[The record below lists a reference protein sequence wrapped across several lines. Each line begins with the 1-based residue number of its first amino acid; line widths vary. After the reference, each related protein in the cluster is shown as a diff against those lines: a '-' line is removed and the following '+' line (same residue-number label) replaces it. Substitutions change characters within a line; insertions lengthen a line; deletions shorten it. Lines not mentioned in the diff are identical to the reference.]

1 MGLLSKLS
9 IGAIDLP
16 IGPQAD
22 ARELEYICC
31 LLQTA
36 LPDLRD
42 DATISATDIRL
53 YLRSRYGLSVTPDVA
68 IDIVNGLGGGDD
80 ERRRRR
86 RHVRRQHQQNL
97 SDVEG
102 CDLVGGDET
111 EYNDDDKASDAHAPT
126 QDIVDDSK
134 RTNDNPCEQVEAD
147 EEMGLFE
154 SARASGIIDSNN
166 ISKVGADK
174 GALPD
179 TSSRQSSLF
188 FDAME
193 SATDIGGGIDTADG
207 DDQEAVDRQAKAG
220 PNGSGT
226 STALEVNT
234 DLEHSIMTTDDSKR
248 RVQWSKKFPSVSK
261 APKSESPPP
270 VSHSS
275 TNASDN
281 REVYLDLVQVL
292 GAILIPTLIKS
303 KREADIANG
312 IIEEDPPIPDNPGVS
327 FRLLLHEPRQFF
339 ANHHESKRLKRKR
352 IERAEQN
359 SLRPHKRLIRDVLIM
374 LVHHVD
380 ESNPN
385 LMLHRAQESKD
396 VRNKSPANNT
406 PRLRRVVISE
416 DFVRDLFLSF
426 GEIGAADDDELI
438 REMVIV
444 AGGDGTVLDELA
456 FARALTSD
464 ILAWTCGM
472 EDGINETFVDVWGFD
487 PVAKNEY
494 DLARTVLAASADVV
508 ADAADLAI
516 ATGITAANVATEAID
531 VVKPADT
538 KQDSSKTDPD
548 GTATQSVAG
557 PNKEEGQGQE
567 GGIKFVHTAHYIDYV
582 CDSFRSLLFQMALYG
597 ELRLSACDSIFHSG
611 IFFATSEIQDPDSQP
626 LSGPTLIYFV
636 LLRICCD
643 IFSLVFLSL
652 LGSDWNVNDRNTK
665 HEPLHQ

>member
-16 IGPQAD
+16 VGPQAD

-53 YLRSRYGLSVTPDVA
+53 YLRSRYGLSITPEVA

-80 ERRRRR
+80 ERWRRRR
-86 RHVRRQHQQNL
+86 SMRHRQHHQND

-102 CDLVGGDET
+102 CDLVGGDDSGDE
-111 EYNDDDKASDAHAPT
+111 DDNNKASDVPI
-126 QDIVDDSK
+126 QDNIEDSK
-134 RTNDNPCEQVEAD
+134 PANDTPYDQVEVD
-147 EEMGLFE
+147 EEMGMFE
-154 SARASGIIDSNN
+154 SARAIGIIDSN
-166 ISKVGADK
+166 SVGEDGTEK

-179 TSSRQSSLF
+179 TSSRLSSLF

-193 SATDIGGGIDTADG
+193 SATDIGGDVDTAGG
-207 DDQEAVDRQAKAG
+207 DDQEAVEKQVVT
-220 PNGSGT
+220 PPSSSGI
-226 STALEVNT
+226 STALQVRS
-234 DLEHSIMTTDDSKR
+234 DLEQSIMTTDDSKR
-248 RVQWSKKFPSVSK
+248 RVQWSKKFSIASK
-261 APKSESPPP
+261 APELESPPP
-270 VSHSS
+270 VSPSS
-275 TNASDN
+275 TNASGN
-281 REVYLDLVQVL
+281 REVYLDLIQVL

-303 KREADIANG
+303 KREADIVDG
-312 IIEEDPPIPDNPGVS
+312 IIEEDPPTPDNPEVS
-327 FRLLLHEPRQFF
+327 FHLLLHQPRQFF

-352 IERAEQN
+352 REKAELD
-359 SLRPHKRLIRDVLIM
+359 SLRPTPRRLIRDVLVM
-374 LVHHVD
+374 LIHHVD

-385 LMLHRAQESKD
+385 PMLRRAQESKD
-396 VRNKSPANNT
+396 VRKKSPANDN
-406 PRLRRVVISE
+406 PRLRRVAISE
-416 DFVRDLFLSF
+416 DFVRDLLFSF
-426 GEIGAADDDELI
+426 GEIDAADDDELI

-444 AGGDGTVLDELA
+444 AGGDGAVLDELA

-472 EDGINETFVDVWGFD
+472 EDDINETFVDVWGFD

-494 DLARTVLAASADVV
+494 DLARSVLAAGADIV

-531 VVKPADT
+531 IVKPAAT
-538 KQDSSKTDPD
+538 SQDSSNTNQ
-548 GTATQSVAG
+548 AAAG
-557 PNKEEGQGQE
+557 PKKEEGQARE
-567 GGIKFVHTAHYIDYV
+567 GGITFVHTAHYIDYV

-597 ELRLSACDSIFHSG
+597 ELRLCTCGKIYILARSL
-611 IFFATSEIQDPDSQP
+611 QR
-626 LSGPTLIYFV
+626 LIYLG
-636 LLRICCD
+636 LLRIGCD
-643 IFSLVFLSL
+643 ISILCSLLSL

-665 HEPLHQ
+665 YEPLPK

>member
-16 IGPQAD
+16 VGPQAD

-86 RHVRRQHQQNL
+86 THMHRRAHQQNL

-111 EYNDDDKASDAHAPT
+111 EYNSDDKASDAHAPT
-126 QDIVDDSK
+126 QDSVDDSK
-134 RTNDNPCEQVEAD
+134 RTNDNPCEQLEAD

-154 SARASGIIDSNN
+154 SARASGTSIIDSNN
-166 ISKVGADK
+166 IGKVGADTCK

-193 SATDIGGGIDTADG
+193 SATDVGDGIDTADG
-207 DDQEAVDRQAKAG
+207 DYQEAVDRQAKAG

-226 STALEVNT
+226 STGLEVNT
-234 DLEHSIMTTDDSKR
+234 DLEQSIMTTDDSKR
-248 RVQWSKKFPSVSK
+248 RVQWPKKFPSVSK
-261 APKSESPPP
+261 APESESPPP
-270 VSHSS
+270 VSRSS
-275 TNASDN
+275 TNASDI

-312 IIEEDPPIPDNPGVS
+312 IIDEDPPIPDNPEVS
-327 FRLLLHEPRQFF
+327 FRLLLHQPRQFF

-396 VRNKSPANNT
+396 VRKKKSPANNT
-406 PRLRRVVISE
+406 PRLRRIVISE
-416 DFVRDLFLSF
+416 DFVRDLLLSF

-464 ILAWTCGM
+464 VLAWTCGI

-516 ATGITAANVATEAID
+516 ATGITAAHVATEAID
-531 VVKPADT
+531 VVKPAVT
-538 KQDSSKTDPD
+538 SQDSSKTDPS
-548 GTATQSVAG
+548 GTATQSVTG
-557 PNKEEGQGQE
+557 PKKEEGQGQE

-582 CDSFRSLLFQMALYG
+582 CGSFRSLLFQMALYG
-597 ELRLSACDSIFHSG
+597 ELRSSTCDK
-611 IFFATSEIQDPDSQP
+611 
-626 LSGPTLIYFV
+626 IYILDF
-636 LLRICCD
+636 LCD
-643 IFSLVFLSL
+643 I
-652 LGSDWNVNDRNTK
+652 RNLR
-665 HEPLHQ
+665 PRF